1 MRLFIPGMMKP
12 SVSGKIRESFEI
24 TVPLELNEKEL
35 RHRENAGS
43 EMIVYGRLPLMHSAS
58 VYERILSA
66 AMDRR
71 RGLF

>member
-1 MRLFIPGMMKP
+1 
-12 SVSGKIRESFEI
+12 
-24 TVPLELNEKEL
+24 
-35 RHRENAGS
+35 
-43 EMIVYGRLPLMHSAS
+43 MIVYGRLPLMHSAS